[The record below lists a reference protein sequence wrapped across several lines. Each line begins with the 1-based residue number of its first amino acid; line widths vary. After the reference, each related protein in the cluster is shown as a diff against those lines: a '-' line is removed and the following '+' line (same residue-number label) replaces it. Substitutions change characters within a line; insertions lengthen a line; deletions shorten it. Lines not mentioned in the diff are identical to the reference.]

1 MAAINDVS
9 ELLEN
14 SLQKYHFHGKSINES
29 ISLPSVSKDFPN
41 VPDPPGY
48 KDQLLYI
55 YTSGTTG
62 LPKAAKI
69 PHLKFVLVNNY
80 FLSAVFTLKLWK
92 TLDVDGMFNC
102 LNILSHQ
109 NYIQINK

>member
-1 MAAINDVS
+1 MAAINDVP
-9 ELLEN
+9 ELFEGGL
-14 SLQKYHFHGKSINES
+14 LKYHFHQETINNT
-29 ISLPSVSKDFPN
+29 ISLPSVSKDYPK

-69 PHLKFVLVNNY
+69 PHLKFVYAYNNFHLVVYMY
-80 FLSAVFTLKLWK
+80 FY
-92 TLDVDGMFNC
+92 M
-102 LNILSHQ
+102 
-109 NYIQINK
+109 Y